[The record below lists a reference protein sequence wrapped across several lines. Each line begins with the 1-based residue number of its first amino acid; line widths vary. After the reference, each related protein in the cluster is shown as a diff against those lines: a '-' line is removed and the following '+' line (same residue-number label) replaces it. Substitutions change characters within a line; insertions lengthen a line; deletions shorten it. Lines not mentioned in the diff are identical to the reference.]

1 MIPKSGNRF
10 SEKIMAKQGDR
21 AAAWSS
27 RLGPPLGIFRNSGV
41 LKMKKTVF
49 ATAAILAISG
59 SAFAGSD
66 NYGSNGANQP
76 AAAVDSSY
84 TASVQNS
91 ASAQNPVPADEKP
104 VHGSDRNLFGNN

>member
-1 MIPKSGNRF
+1 
-10 SEKIMAKQGDR
+10 
-21 AAAWSS
+21 
-27 RLGPPLGIFRNSGV
+27 
-41 LKMKKTVF
+41 MKKIIL

-66 NYGSNGANQP
+66 NFGSNGASQP
-76 AAAVDSSY
+76 AVAVDSSY

-104 VHGSDRNLFGNN
+104 VNSSDRDRFGNN